1 MASWAVTRRTLAV
14 AAVSAAVGIAA
25 MLAAGPG
32 GAAAAGRAAAEAA
45 ARAAGPGAGRAPGRL
60 TGAVSRPGAVP
71 GGGAVRCRVT
81 GDSARPAPARHRLVV
96 LGASFTAGV
105 GAAAASDSWA
115 VRLAELIE
123 WPAVTVGVPGAGYTR
138 PGLDHLGPMSR
149 ELSRVDLAAIH
160 PSVVV
165 IQAGHDDGRVPE
177 PVEAD
182 RVAALVRRLRAEAPA
197 ARLALLTVFSRPG
210 ASSAV
215 VRAEFRTDFAI
226 VSAARA
232 ADPRV
237 IVIDPLRGHWR
248 FPRARDGLHPTTL
261 GHLLIARRVAR
272 TLVRAGAVAAA
283 AARPA
288 RAEVICEPLALAG
301 TARLALVGTGRPV
314 PAATAVSAGQA
325 RPAGPVTSR

>member
-1 MASWAVTRRTLAV
+1 MASWAVTRRTAAGAAV
-14 AAVSAAVGIAA
+14 AAAVGIGA
-25 MLAAGPG
+25 MLAAGPAG
-32 GAAAAGRAAAEAA
+32 AGAA
-45 ARAAGPGAGRAPGRL
+45 PGQLPGRRP
-60 TGAVSRPGAVP
+60 GAVSRPGAASRPGAVP
-71 GGGAVRCRVT
+71 RGGAVRCQVT
-81 GDSARPAPARHRLVV
+81 GDSARAAPARRRLVV

-105 GAAAASDSWA
+105 GAPAASGSWA

-138 PGLDHLGPMSR
+138 PGLDHLGPLSR

-215 VRAEFRTDFAI
+215 VAAELRTDFAI

-248 FPRARDGLHPTTL
+248 FPRARDGLHPTAL

-272 TLVRAGAVAAA
+272 ALVRAGAVATA

-288 RAEVICEPLALAG
+288 RADVSCEPL
-301 TARLALVGTGRPV
+301 TGTGRPV
-314 PAATAVSAGQA
+314 GAATAVSAGQA
-325 RPAGPVTSR
+325 RPAGPETSR